1 MLTQLTQYGPPELD
15 HSFHDFL
22 GRFQDQKFLASRQ
35 RDDGIRRNFDV
46 LDQVRVHN
54 QRDMVQPGELYH
66 L

>member
-1 MLTQLTQYGPPELD
+1 MLAYYRPPELD
-15 HSFHDFL
+15 HSFHDFF
-22 GRFQDQKFLASRQ
+22 GGFQDQKLLACRQ
-35 RDDGIRRNFDV
+35 SYDGIRRDFDM